1 MNQVGIEWLGW
12 IATGVFVGSYLCRTS
27 GRLRA
32 VQMAGAVLWIAY
44 GALISSMP
52 VIASNSLVL
61 VAAAWTLMQ
70 SMRAEARS

>member
-12 IATGVFVGSYLCRTS
+12 IATAVFVGSYLCRTS

-32 VQMAGAVLWIAY
+32 VQMAGAVLWITY
-44 GALISSMP
+44 GTLISSKP

-61 VAAAWTLMQ
+61 VAAAWTLRQ
-70 SMRAEARS
+70 NTKSDLRP